1 MSDQGEL
8 WPSERSAVRAAV
20 APNAGEGS
28 TDGLT
33 AELIA
38 AIEADPEFI
47 VAADRLGDAVAANAP
62 AKTIITDFATEQA
75 EGQHA
80 PDLVGGDWRLAV
92 AALSYY
98 RKKPTAE
105 TWSALW
111 RLGYHSVAF
120 EQTFAELVT
129 FIAKSDEAFRE
140 CILRVAGDVV
150 AEALRTP
157 GRGVN
162 ARERGRYIAMLDAWR
177 AEPNLQDIWWG
188 LRGSDHFLDAGDDD
202 GVLAILA
209 DLDMARFMQHVAAFD
224 QPYSVQHALLAA
236 GASRSMS
243 RWRDMLCAAPGAF
256 GSDGRW
262 NGSSVVPLL
271 LVIARD
277 QLRDGYHEVQRT
289 AANADGTS
297 HTATDRLAKAIAEAL
312 ARRADAGPTA
322 RRWSAWLFR
331 QVLTRL
337 SDEATARAPE
347 AGTRAYPEAQM
358 INSLAAALPPEIWQ
372 PPEPAD
378 CELWEPWCDRGARVT
393 AALSG
398 RAVMPE
404 ASSFLNDWV
413 LTVDDVYGRRG
424 AVLAERASMFLT
436 FGRRADSYGTLLLA
450 LPLMETVDPDA
461 TWSRFWREC
470 DSIRER
476 IEFDDY
482 AAVEESAELLS
493 PSAARELMQ
502 LAFGIGLAVL
512 DQLALA
518 PGVEHAK
525 KMAAVEAQ
533 FAALLAA
540 MREMTAIDKF
550 GTAYWS
556 SALQHLVIRRAIWG
570 DAAPTQSGNRAFS
583 SDFKPGLAELLRDA
597 AGDHELICILIDVLL
612 RNKVPLPVVAAAVR
626 SADLDLNSYLVHA
639 ERLMSIGDRRLA
651 ISKDHI
657 ASVAAVRDAVDAS

>member
-1 MSDQGEL
+1 MSDQDEL
-8 WPSERSAVRAAV
+8 WPSERGAGRSDV
-20 APNAGEGS
+20 ASNAGEG
-28 TDGLT
+28 GALT
-33 AELIA
+33 TELIA
-38 AIEADPEFI
+38 AVAADPEFM
-47 VAADRLGDAVAANAP
+47 VAAHRLGNAVETNTP
-62 AKTIITDFATEQA
+62 AKTIIADFETEQT
-75 EGQHA
+75 EGQHT
-80 PDLVGGDWRLAV
+80 PDPVGGGWRLAV
-92 AALSYY
+92 AALSYF

-105 TWSALW
+105 TWRALW

-129 FIAKSDEAFRE
+129 FIAKNDETLRE

-150 AEALRTP
+150 AEARRSP

-162 ARERGRYIAMLDAWR
+162 ARERERYIAMLDAWK

-188 LRGSDHFLDAGDDD
+188 LRGSDHFLDVGDDD
-202 GVLAILA
+202 GMLAIVA
-209 DLDMARFMQHVAAFD
+209 DLDMASFMGHVAAFD

-243 RWRDMLCAAPGAF
+243 RWRQMLCAAPGAF
-256 GSDGRW
+256 EPDGSW
-262 NGSSVVPLL
+262 NGSAVVPLL

-277 QLRDGYHEVQRT
+277 QLRDGYHDAQRRAAIGGT
-289 AANADGTS
+289 ASNAD
-297 HTATDRLAKAIAEAL
+297 TDRLAKAITEAL
-312 ARRADAGPTA
+312 ARRPDAGPTA

-337 SDEATARAPE
+337 SEEETARAPD
-347 AGTRAYPEAQM
+347 AGTRAYPEAQL
-358 INSLAAALPPEIWQ
+358 IGSLAAAVPPEIWQ
-372 PPEPAD
+372 LPEPGD

-398 RAVMPE
+398 RAEMPE
-404 ASSFLNDWV
+404 ASSFLSEWG
-413 LTVDDVYGRRG
+413 LTIDDVYGRRG
-424 AVLAERASMFLT
+424 AMLAERASMFLT
-436 FGRRADSYGTLLLA
+436 FGRRSDAYGTLLLA
-450 LPLMETVDPDA
+450 LPLMETDDPGA
-461 TWSRFWREC
+461 AWSRFWKDC
-470 DSIRER
+470 DGIRER

-482 AAVEESAELLS
+482 AAAEETAERLN

-512 DQLALA
+512 DQLALV
-518 PGVEHAK
+518 PGGEHGK
-525 KMAAVEAQ
+525 KTAGVEAQ

-550 GTAYWS
+550 STAFWS

-570 DAAPTQSGNRAFS
+570 DADPAQSGNRAFS
-583 SDFKPGLAELLRDA
+583 NDFKPGLAELLGDA

-626 SADLDLNSYLVHA
+626 SAKIDLGSYLVHL
-639 ERLMSIGDRRLA
+639 ERLITIGDRRLA

-657 ASVAAVRDAVDAS
+657 TSVKAVRDAVSGT